1 MQSGISRNFLNKK
14 IFRNVVNSWLILFLK
29 TSSKFSIQ
37 NKKGVRLINPKPKM
51 GPHGKMHI
59 FLHPNDCGGVLI
71 ELEAKN

>member
-1 MQSGISRNFLNKK
+1 MVNL
-14 IFRNVVNSWLILFLK
+14 IFK